1 MDYDQI
7 TDIMQDDIDEI
18 NDLIKDCLKSD
29 VSLIDTVSQHNTGAP
44 SKKIRPLLVAII
56 GNSLDIEKE
65 KIYKLGAIIEFIHTA
80 TLLHDDVV
88 DNSNKRRGVDTA
100 NKIWGNKGSVLVGDF
115 LLSKSFEL
123 MISIKQSNV

>member
-29 VSLIDTVSQHNTGAP
+29 VSLIDTVSQHITGAP

-88 DNSNKRRGVDTA
+88 DISYKRRGNDTA
-100 NKIWGNKGSVLVGDF
+100 NIIKNNILLF
-115 LLSKSFEL
+115 LL
-123 MISIKQSNV
+123 IINNY